1 MDTSQQISLS
11 TAIAEWLSNNDAV
24 SALNPPQDAT
34 FNLPQNAASNRAQYA
49 APYLLQVAALGTPRN
64 AASESSQDAASHK
77 AQYTASDLSQDAAYD
92 RAQDAASN
100 LPPGN
105 DVEAAQVHSPNSQS
119 SIATTFYNIYSDG
132 PNLPNL
138 PVEIFGIIISQI
150 SRQDLRNL
158 RLVCKQWEA
167 NASPYYFKDVVV
179 PFRTQMLRSLSPDRD
194 GKLQNLSNSMLS
206 NGGRIFGEFG
216 HIIRRFALSMELDE
230 DTLEYPPPKPKQQ
243 VIRSY
248 WGLYRWPHATYSR
261 YQEVSGIENVADEFL
276 HMKAAL
282 RCLSHVTE
290 LGLCSDAGLG
300 FLSGPNIKARYN
312 AIRHRV
318 FQDPYGAKNKI
329 SLGTTP
335 PSVVTVGDTLP
346 ASGER
351 PREEAGRVLQTW
363 KMNMMEAMLRD
374 AGFKKEEVLDALDLL
389 LKTEGKTSLADMDL
403 AESHTPS
410 IPKERIEGEHWDL
423 LPAFQ
428 PIRSSLPWSINKQP
442 LKRTDYALVPAA
454 LTRAQKE
461 MLLELEWAHRAMA
474 QSFILSAIDCSIEG
488 SFQHVMTLN
497 IAKIPSSHLH
507 ILSRHDLWS
516 SFPSLT
522 SVSLG
527 VVADWRRFHVS
538 APEMIDEVSVS
549 PLDAV
554 PLAHALIKDYIS
566 LEPKIESFHFEW
578 ICGGELASG
587 CHQRSQHILPAPFFA
602 SPAAMARP
610 AMANVGTD
618 SALLRLPYVKNL
630 SLKNCWVAPH
640 VLLQSL
646 RDYALCSL
654 ERLEF
659 EGVSLSVMPWVTAD
673 PPPQNL
679 IDLGAGFTTANM
691 MMNFSQWES
700 GILSLK
706 QPSWMSWAGLI
717 EHFSPSA
724 KIRDAIDRGKNATAR
739 ASSAEKRQDTLQQ
752 LTHIIPD
759 ARELFKEEALYALE
773 SLTFKSCG
781 YVNLDHERFHL
792 GSMISSSEM
801 SLLSA
806 TLPTVSEFTP
816 FMQRCNKNLVARI
829 VNFEMAN
836 DRFPFAR
843 VFNFTFGW
851 HGVYDGK
858 IINAA
863 EADKCQAFGPGRFSG
878 LLAKGVDVKPE
889 NP

>member
-1 MDTSQQISLS
+1 MDTSQQISFS
-11 TAIAEWLSNNDAV
+11 AAIAEWLSNSFPAA
-24 SALNPPQDAT
+24 ALNFPQDAASD
-34 FNLPQNAASNRAQYA
+34 LPQNAASHIPQDA
-49 APYLLQVAALGTPRN
+49 AVK
-64 AASESSQDAASHK
+64 SSQDAAS
-77 AQYTASDLSQDAAYD
+77 D
-92 RAQDAASN
+92 RAQYAASN
-100 LPPGN
+100 LSQNAVSDLPPGD
-105 DVEAAQVHSPNSQS
+105 DVEGAEVHSPNSQS
-119 SIATTFYNIYSDG
+119 STATTFYDVYSDG

-138 PVEIFGIIISQI
+138 PVEIFGMIISQI
-150 SRQDLRNL
+150 SRQDVRNL
-158 RLVCKQWEA
+158 RVVCKLCEA
-167 NASPYYFKDVVV
+167 NASPYYFKNVVV
-179 PFRTQMLRSLSPDRD
+179 PFRTQMLRSISPDRV

-216 HIIRRFALSMELDE
+216 HIIRRFALSLELDE
-230 DTLEYPPPKPKQQ
+230 DTLEYPPQKPKQQ

-300 FLSGPNIKARYN
+300 FLSGPNIRARYN

-318 FQDPYGAKNKI
+318 FHDTYGERNKI
-329 SLGTTP
+329 SLGSTP
-335 PSVVTVGDTLP
+335 PSVVTVGDALP
-346 ASGER
+346 ASGDR
-351 PREEAGRVLQTW
+351 SQEAGSVLQNW
-363 KMNMMEAMLRD
+363 KMSMMEAMLRD
-374 AGFKKEEVLDALDLL
+374 AGFEEGELLDALALL
-389 LKTEGKTSLADMDL
+389 LKTEGKTSLADMDF
-403 AESHTPS
+403 AASHTPS
-410 IPKERIEGEHWDL
+410 IPKERIEVENWDL
-423 LPAFQ
+423 LPAFY
-428 PIRSSLPWSINKQP
+428 PIRSSLSWSLDKQP
-442 LKRTDYALVPAA
+442 PKRTDYALVPAA
-454 LTRAQKE
+454 LTLAQKE

-488 SFQHVMTLN
+488 SFQYVTTLN

-527 VVADWRRFHVS
+527 VVADWRRFHVY
-538 APEMIDEVSVS
+538 APEMVDEVSVS

-566 LEPKIESFHFEW
+566 VEPKIESFHFEW
-578 ICGGELASG
+578 ICGGELATG
-587 CHQRSQHILPAPFFA
+587 CHQRSQHILPAPFVA
-602 SPAAMARP
+602 SPATMARP

-618 SALLRLPYVKNL
+618 SALLRLPYVKHL
-630 SLKNCWVAPH
+630 SLKNCWAAPH

-654 ERLEF
+654 ERVEF
-659 EGVSLSVMPWVTAD
+659 EGVSLSVMPWITAD
-673 PPPQNL
+673 PPPHDL
-679 IDLGAGFTTANM
+679 VDLGTGLTAANVIM
-691 MMNFSQWES
+691 LNSPELQDEL
-700 GILSLK
+700 LSLK

-724 KIRDAIDRGKNATAR
+724 KIRDAIDCGEDATVR
-739 ASSAEKRQDTLQQ
+739 ASSAQQ
-752 LTHIIPD
+752 REDMLEVLTRIIPD
-759 ARELFKEEALYALE
+759 ARELSMEETLYALE

-792 GSMISSSEM
+792 ASMITTSEL

-816 FMQRCNKNLVARI
+816 FMQRCNKKLVGRI
-829 VNFEMAN
+829 VNVEMQNDKVPFE
-836 DRFPFAR
+836 R
-843 VFNFTFGW
+843 VFNFTMGW
-851 HGVYDGK
+851 QGVYDGT
-858 IINAA
+858 IIDAA
-863 EADKCQAFGPGRFSG
+863 EADNCQRLGLGRFSG
-878 LLAKGVDVKPE
+878 HLAKDVGV
-889 NP
+889 

>member
-1 MDTSQQISLS
+1 MDTSQQISFS

-24 SALNPPQDAT
+24 SALNLPQDAASH
-34 FNLPQNAASNRAQYA
+34 LPQN
-49 APYLLQVAALGTPRN
+49 
-64 AASESSQDAASHK
+64 AASHK
-77 AQYTASDLSQDAAYD
+77 AQYAASA
-92 RAQDAASN
+92 RAHDAASN
-100 LPPGN
+100 LPPR
-105 DVEAAQVHSPNSQS
+105 DHVEAAEVQSSNSPS
-119 SIATTFYNIYSDG
+119 SIATTFYDVYSDG

-261 YQEVSGIENVADEFL
+261 YQDVSGIENVADEFL

-329 SLGTTP
+329 SLGSTP

-346 ASGER
+346 ASAER
-351 PREEAGRVLQTW
+351 SREAGRVLQTW
-363 KMNMMEAMLRD
+363 KMSMMEAMLRD
-374 AGFKKEEVLDALDLL
+374 AGFKEEEVLDALALL

-410 IPKERIEGEHWDL
+410 IPKERVEGEYWDL

-428 PIRSSLPWSINKQP
+428 PIRSSLPWSINKRLP
-442 LKRTDYALVPAA
+442 ERTNYALVPAA

-488 SFQHVMTLN
+488 SFQHVTTLN

-538 APEMIDEVSVS
+538 APEMVDEVSVS

-618 SALLRLPYVKNL
+618 STLLRLPYVKNL

-654 ERLEF
+654 ERIEF

-673 PPPQNL
+673 PPPRNL
-679 IDLGAGFTTANM
+679 VDLGASFPTANM

-700 GILSLK
+700 GLLSLK

-739 ASSAEKRQDTLQQ
+739 ASSAEKRQDTLEQ
-752 LTHIIPD
+752 LTCIIPD

-792 GSMISSSEM
+792 GSMISSSEL

-843 VFNFTFGW
+843 VFNFTMGW
-851 HGVYDGK
+851 HGVYDSK
-858 IINAA
+858 IIDAA
-863 EADKCQAFGPGRFSG
+863 EADKCQEFGPGRFSG
-878 LLAKGVDVKPE
+878 LLAKDVGVKPE
-889 NP
+889 NSQS

>member
-1 MDTSQQISLS
+1 MDTSQQISFS
-11 TAIAEWLSNNDAV
+11 TTIAEWLSNNV
-24 SALNPPQDAT
+24 SGSALNLPQDVAS
-34 FNLPQNAASNRAQYA
+34 NLP
-49 APYLLQVAALGTPRN
+49 
-64 AASESSQDAASHK
+64 
-77 AQYTASDLSQDAAYD
+77 
-92 RAQDAASN
+92 QDAASN
-100 LPPGN
+100 LPQNAALDTAQYAASNRLQDASSDLPPGE
-105 DVEAAQVHSPNSQS
+105 DLEAAEVQSPNSQS
-119 SIATTFYNIYSDG
+119 STATTFYDVYSDG

-138 PVEIFGIIISQI
+138 PLEIFGMIISQI

-158 RLVCKQWEA
+158 RVVCKHCEA

-230 DTLEYPPPKPKQQ
+230 DTLEYPPEKPKQQ

-248 WGLYRWPHATYSR
+248 WGLYRWPYATYSR

-276 HMKAAL
+276 QMKAAL

-290 LGLCSDAGLG
+290 LGLCSDVGLG
-300 FLSGPNIKARYN
+300 FLSGPNIKARHN

-318 FQDPYGAKNKI
+318 FQDPYGAKNKL
-329 SLGTTP
+329 SLESTP
-335 PSVVTVGDTLP
+335 PTVVTVGDTLP

-351 PREEAGRVLQTW
+351 SREAGRVLQNW
-363 KMNMMEAMLRD
+363 KMSTMEAMLRD
-374 AGFKKEEVLDALDLL
+374 AGFKEEELLDALALL

-428 PIRSSLPWSINKQP
+428 HIRSSFSWSINKQP
-442 LKRTDYALVPAA
+442 PKRTDYALVPAA
-454 LTRAQKE
+454 LTHAQKE

-488 SFQHVMTLN
+488 SFQHVTTLN

-538 APEMIDEVSVS
+538 APEMVDEVFVS

-602 SPAAMARP
+602 SPAAMARL

-618 SALLRLPYVKNL
+618 GALLRLPYVKNL

-654 ERLEF
+654 ERVEF

-679 IDLGAGFTTANM
+679 VDLGASITAANVIM
-691 MMNFSQWES
+691 LNLSEWHS
-700 GILSLK
+700 GLLSLK

-739 ASSAEKRQDTLQQ
+739 ASSAEKRKDTLRQ
-752 LTHIIPD
+752 LTRIIPD
-759 ARELFKEEALYALE
+759 ARELFKEEALYSLE

-792 GSMISSSEM
+792 GSMISSSEL

-806 TLPTVSEFTP
+806 TLPTLSEFTP

-829 VNFEMAN
+829 VNFEILN
-836 DRFPFAR
+836 DKLPFAK
-843 VFNFTFGW
+843 VFNFTMGW
-851 HGVYDGK
+851 QGVYDSK
-858 IINAA
+858 IIDAA
-863 EADKCQAFGPGRFSG
+863 EADNCQRLGLGRFSG
-878 LLAKGVDVKPE
+878 RLAKDVGVKPE
-889 NP
+889 NSQSWHLPA